1 MIAAINPNID
11 AAYWWL
17 TFATVPM
24 WGCALWWNVKAAKLG
39 VVEGVK
45 IRAATSVL
53 ALIYLVGQ
61 CVLLFSTVNPAA
73 WSDVMR
79 GFQLLSIPIVWTAPA
94 RMSVQM
100 ADRIRDAAK
109 RAQEREL

>member
-1 MIAAINPNID
+1 MTAAINPNID

-24 WGCALWWNVKAAKLG
+24 WGCALWWNIKAVKLG
-39 VVEGVK
+39 VVEGVR
-45 IRAATSVL
+45 IRAATATLV
-53 ALIYLVGQ
+53 LIYLVGQ
-61 CVLLFSTVNPAA
+61 CVLLFSTVDPAG

-79 GFQLLSIPIVWTAPA
+79 GFQLLSIPVVWTAPA

-100 ADRIRDAAK
+100 ADRIREAAR
-109 RAQEREL
+109 RAHERDV